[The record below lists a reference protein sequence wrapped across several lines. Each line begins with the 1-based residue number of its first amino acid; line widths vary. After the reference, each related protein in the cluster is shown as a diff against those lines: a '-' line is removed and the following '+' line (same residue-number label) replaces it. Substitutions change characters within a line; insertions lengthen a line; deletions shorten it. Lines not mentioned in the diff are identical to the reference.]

1 MHNLQRGISLV
12 EMVVVMAIFAILTGL
27 AVPSFNAWLANVQI
41 RTATESIQN
50 GLQLAR
56 AEAIRRNSPVMFW
69 LTSGTN
75 PLTGDWLVGCAN
87 PVSSNNFNLPEA
99 PGDCP
104 GIARTAALPA
114 SGPPFFWI
122 QRTTAAAQQTSLP
135 QVTAIGATGAN
146 TTAVT
151 FNSLGM
157 VIATNTD
164 DGSAAIAQIDV
175 NQPSLPVA
183 VVRPLRVMIAGGQ
196 IRMCDPN
203 LSLASDP
210 RGCN

>member
-1 MHNLQRGISLV
+1 MDKLQRGLSLI
-12 EMVVVMAIFAILTGL
+12 EMVTVMAIAAVLTGL
-27 AVPSFNAWLANVQI
+27 AVPSFTAWMANVQI

-69 LTSGTN
+69 FTSGTQ

-104 GIARTAALPA
+104 GIATTAALPA
-114 SGPPFFWI
+114 SGPPYYWI
-122 QRTTAAAQQTSLP
+122 QRTTAAAQQTALP
-135 QVTAIGATGAN
+135 QVTTTPAN
-146 TTAVT
+146 AKVVT

-157 VIATNTD
+157 VTATNV
-164 DGSAAIAQIDV
+164 DGSAAITQIDV
-175 NQPSLPVA
+175 NQPSLPAA
-183 VVRPLRVMIAGGQ
+183 VVRPLRVLIAGGQ